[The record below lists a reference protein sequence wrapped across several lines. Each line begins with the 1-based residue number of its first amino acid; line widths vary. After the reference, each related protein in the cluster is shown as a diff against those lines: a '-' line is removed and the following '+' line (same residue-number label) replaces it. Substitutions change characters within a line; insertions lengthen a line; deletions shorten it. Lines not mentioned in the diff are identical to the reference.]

1 MNKIYQKTFLGGK
14 NAGFTLIELLVVVL
28 IIGILAAVA
37 VPQYQFA
44 VEKARA
50 AEAFIILKNIAM
62 ANRTYY
68 LANGKYAVH
77 LDDLDIEIPGKD
89 TTYNGWRRKESKYFQ
104 YGTHG
109 VNINNTISVANRLP
123 IITSY
128 VFVVYDT
135 GTVGCLYYS
144 QEGKR
149 ICQIF
154 NLETQSIW

>member
-1 MNKIYQKTFLGGK
+1 
-14 NAGFTLIELLVVVL
+14 
-28 IIGILAAVA
+28 
-37 VPQYQFA
+37 
-44 VEKARA
+44 
-50 AEAFIILKNIAM
+50 M
-62 ANRTYY
+62 ANRNYY

-109 VNINNTISVANRLP
+109 ANINNTISVANRLP

-144 QEGKR
+144 QKGKR